1 MTSPVRSTA
10 GALGGLVAAGAA
22 GVAYASLIE
31 RHWFALRRVTVPV
44 LPEGARPV
52 RLLQVSDLHVVP
64 GQARK
69 VAWVRSLAAL
79 EPDFV
84 INSGDNLSHVDAV
97 PSALAAMG
105 PLLDLPGAFV
115 LGSNDYFLGGWKNPA
130 LYLTKDYA
138 RAARTRTPLPVDELV
153 AGLRSGGW
161 HDLNNSRRLLGI
173 GEVAVDLV
181 GVNDPHEGL
190 DEYARVAG
198 SAPSGADLMIG
209 LVHAPYQRVLDAMVD
224 DGASLVV
231 AGHTHGGQLAL
242 PFYGALT
249 TNCDLDTSRAKGLSR
264 WWAGAGRGPR
274 RAAPSSTAPGDAAW
288 LHVSAGLGT
297 SRIAPMRFACRP
309 EATLITL
316 VAPSD

>member
-1 MTSPVRSTA
+1 M
-10 GALGGLVAAGAA
+10 AAGAA

-130 LYLTKDYA
+130 L
-138 RAARTRTPLPVDELV
+138 
-153 AGLRSGGW
+153 
-161 HDLNNSRRLLGI
+161 
-173 GEVAVDLV
+173 
-181 GVNDPHEGL
+181 
-190 DEYARVAG
+190 
-198 SAPSGADLMIG
+198 
-209 LVHAPYQRVLDAMVD
+209 
-224 DGASLVV
+224 
-231 AGHTHGGQLAL
+231 
-242 PFYGALT
+242 
-249 TNCDLDTSRAKGLSR
+249 
-264 WWAGAGRGPR
+264 
-274 RAAPSSTAPGDAAW
+274 
-288 LHVSAGLGT
+288 
-297 SRIAPMRFACRP
+297 
-309 EATLITL
+309 
-316 VAPSD
+316 